1 VLQYP
6 IVEAFPRSPIPRP
19 GRRLAVRLTLS
30 GLLVVVLSGSAVA
43 GGMELAA
50 DKVIPPIPGFDKAA
64 APGTDKPANPG
75 SPQTIL
81 LTGLD
86 HRYADGAGT
95 PSRSDTMMLVR
106 LDPKANATTMLSLPR
121 DLEVP
126 IAGYGPTPQKL
137 NAAWALGNGPKVLT
151 KTIRTSLLG
160 TPQDP
165 FRINGV
171 VAIRFDAF
179 SKAVNQ
185 LGCIYTD
192 VDRKYL
198 VAPGA
203 GYAQI
208 DQPAGY
214 QLLCGQDALAYVR
227 FRHADSDIT
236 REARQ
241 ANFLADMRTQVDVG
255 DALTGGLV
263 KAIVP
268 FVQTTI
274 QGNRQVL
281 RIAKLLVG
289 VAGQPTKRVKLATT
303 FTADGGVATTP
314 EALARARQQ
323 FLNPPKQKKA
333 KPSSSDSSTAKAGA
347 STRSSSAK
355 RRTKRTPKALPP
367 TMIADKPGAEQIASV
382 VGSQTQG
389 LSIWAPS
396 ARLSAGVYLSEAS
409 RGYDILDKKRRPKWP
424 AYRIVV
430 QTQDAGEYY
439 GVEGT
444 TWKDPPILKLASG
457 TVRLAGRTW
466 RVQYDGGRIR
476 RLFWQSPSA
485 TYWISN
491 TLGDD
496 LSSREMY
503 ALARTF
509 GRRSASSGAA
519 AGTTS
524 GTTATTPDPAVGT
537 AGTP

>member
-1 VLQYP
+1 M
-6 IVEAFPRSPIPRP
+6 
-19 GRRLAVRLTLS
+19 RLTLS
-30 GLLVVVLSGSAVA
+30 GLLVVVLSGGAVA
-43 GGMELAA
+43 ATAEIGVSKVPKPKPFPTA
-50 DKVIPPIPGFDKAA
+50 D
-64 APGTDKPANPG
+64 APETDPTANPG
-75 SPQTIL
+75 SPQTLL

-86 HRYADGAGT
+86 HRYADGKGT

-106 LDPKANATTMLSLPR
+106 LDPEANATTMLSLPR

-126 IAGYGPTPQKL
+126 IVGYGTAPQKL

-179 SKAVNQ
+179 SKAVNE

-241 ANFLADMRTQVDVG
+241 ANFLADMRTQVDAQ
-255 DALTGGLV
+255 DALTGGLLG
-263 KAIVP
+263 AIEP
-268 FVQTTI
+268 FVQSTI
-274 QGNRQVL
+274 QGNRQFL

-289 VAGQPTKRVKLATT
+289 VAGKPTKRVKLATT

-314 EALARARQQ
+314 EALARARRQ
-323 FLNPPKQKKA
+323 FMDPPKEKKA
-333 KPSSSDSSTAKAGA
+333 KPSSSGSTAKAGA
-347 STRSSSAK
+347 SRSGSSSAK
-355 RRTKRTPKALPP
+355 RRKRRPTTALPP
-367 TMIADKPGAEQIASV
+367 TMIADKPGAEQVASL
-382 VGSQTQG
+382 VGSQTSG
-389 LSIWAPS
+389 LPIWAPT
-396 ARLSAGVYLSEAS
+396 ARLSAGVYESEAS
-409 RGYDILDKKRRPKWP
+409 RGYEILDKKRRPKWP

-466 RVQYDGGRIR
+466 KVQYDGGRIR
-476 RLFWQSPSA
+476 RLFWQSPGA

-496 LSSREMY
+496 LTPREMY

-509 GRRSASSGAA
+509 ARRSASSGAA

-524 GTTATTPDPAVGT
+524 SPTPTTPDPAAVGAPAT
-537 AGTP
+537 SGTTGAP